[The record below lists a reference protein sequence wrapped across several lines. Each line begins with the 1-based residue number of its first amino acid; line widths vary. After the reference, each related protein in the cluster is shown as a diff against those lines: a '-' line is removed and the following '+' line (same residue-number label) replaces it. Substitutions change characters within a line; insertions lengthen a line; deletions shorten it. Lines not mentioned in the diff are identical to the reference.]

1 MRVLITGNLGYV
13 GTELSSYLL
22 KYEMNLSGLDS
33 GYYREC
39 LLDAEHRD
47 IPTKIKDIRDIV
59 VEDFLNFDV
68 IVHLAALSNDPIGEL
83 DSDLT
88 YQINRDAS
96 IKAANLA
103 REAGA
108 TRFIFVSTQSIYGIS
123 KSEFELDEEAL
134 KNPQTSYAKSK
145 WDAEQTILEMSSR
158 DFTTLAL
165 RPSTVFGWSP
175 RLRSDIVFNN
185 LLLSGLTK
193 GQIEV
198 HSDGSPWR
206 PIVHVSDL
214 SEAIRLAILADS
226 EKVTGHSFNIG
237 KIGGNYTVREIAIA
251 AQKCVNRADV
261 IFNTENIS
269 DPRSYKVNFEKAKSI
284 LGFEAKRDLVESGQE
299 ILMKFEQLK
308 LSHDDLMGR
317 MTNRLAQVAYLRKQ
331 GGLDE
336 SLRFV

>member
-1 MRVLITGNLGYV
+1 MKILITGNLGYV

-22 KYEMNLSGLDS
+22 KYEMTLSGLDS

-47 IPTKIKDIRDIV
+47 IPTKIKDVRDIV

-68 IVHLAALSNDPIGEL
+68 VVHLAALSNDPIGEL

-226 EKVTGHSFNIG
+226 EKVNGNSFNIG
-237 KIGGNYTVREIAIA
+237 KIGGNYTVREIALA

-308 LSHDDLMGR
+308 LPHDDLMGR

>member
-22 KYEMNLSGLDS
+22 KYQMNLSGLDS

-59 VEDFLNFDV
+59 VEDFLNFNV
-68 IVHLAALSNDPIGEL
+68 VVHLAALSNDPIGEL

-96 IKAANLA
+96 IKAAKLA

-193 GQIEV
+193 GHIEV

-214 SEAIRLAILADS
+214 SEAIRLAILANS
-226 EKVTGHSFNIG
+226 EKVNGNSFNIG

-284 LGFEAKRDLVESGQE
+284 LGFEAKRDLVESGEE
-299 ILMKFEQLK
+299 ILLKFEQLK
-308 LSHDDLMGR
+308 LPHDDLMGR

>member
-1 MRVLITGNLGYV
+1 
-13 GTELSSYLL
+13 
-22 KYEMNLSGLDS
+22 
-33 GYYREC
+33 
-39 LLDAEHRD
+39 
-47 IPTKIKDIRDIV
+47 
-59 VEDFLNFDV
+59 
-68 IVHLAALSNDPIGEL
+68 
-83 DSDLT
+83 
-88 YQINRDAS
+88 
-96 IKAANLA
+96 
-103 REAGA
+103 
-108 TRFIFVSTQSIYGIS
+108 
-123 KSEFELDEEAL
+123 
-134 KNPQTSYAKSK
+134 
-145 WDAEQTILEMSSR
+145 
-158 DFTTLAL
+158 
-165 RPSTVFGWSP
+165 
-175 RLRSDIVFNN
+175 
-185 LLLSGLTK
+185 
-193 GQIEV
+193 
-198 HSDGSPWR
+198 
-206 PIVHVSDL
+206 
-214 SEAIRLAILADS
+214 LAILADS

>member
-1 MRVLITGNLGYV
+1 MKILITGNLGYI
-13 GTELSSYLL
+13 GTELSSHLL
-22 KYEMNLSGLDS
+22 KYEMNLFGLDS
-33 GYYREC
+33 GYYRDC
-39 LLDAEHRD
+39 LLDIAHED

-68 IVHLAALSNDPIGEL
+68 VVHLAALSNDPIGEL

-145 WDAEQTILEMSSR
+145 WDAEQAILEMSSR

-226 EKVTGHSFNIG
+226 EKVNGNSFNIG

-308 LSHDDLMGR
+308 LPHDDLMGR

-336 SLRFV
+336 SLRFI